1 MVGLPKSLCKKQVN
15 VQRQEQLTETVNLR
29 RKKKKKKKKKCLPLS
44 YTNPGM
50 SLRFQVSR

>member
-15 VQRQEQLTETVNLR
+15 VQRQEQLTETVNWR
-29 RKKKKKKKKKCLPLS
+29 KKKKKKKKKKCLPLS

>member
-29 RKKKKKKKKKCLPLS
+29 KKKKKKKKKCLPLP

-50 SLRFQVSR
+50 SLTFQVSR

>member
-29 RKKKKKKKKKCLPLS
+29 RKKKKKEKKRSAYHYLTQTQECH
-44 YTNPGM
+44 
-50 SLRFQVSR
+50 